1 MLQLKL
7 AKPKLGSEISSTA
20 DWDFSARTLHCKN
33 LIYRKILYHGKA
45 KRVRMCVC
53 VCVCVCMFLCICG
66 VNACMHISLHEKFV
80 FYVLYVFCLVCSKA
94 SLYVL

>member
-7 AKPKLGSEISSTA
+7 AKPKLGSDISFTP
-20 DWDFSARTLHCKN
+20 DWDFSARPLHCKN

-45 KRVRMCVC
+45 KRVRMCMC
-53 VCVCVCMFLCICG
+53 LYMFLCHCG
-66 VNACMHISLHEKFV
+66 VNACMHILLHEKFV
-80 FYVLYVFCLVCSKA
+80 LYVLYVFWLVCCKA